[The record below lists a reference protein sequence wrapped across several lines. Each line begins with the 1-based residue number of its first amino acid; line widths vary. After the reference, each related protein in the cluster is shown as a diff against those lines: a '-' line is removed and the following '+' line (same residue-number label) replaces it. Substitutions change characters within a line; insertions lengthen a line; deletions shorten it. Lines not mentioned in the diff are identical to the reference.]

1 MGTAHHDIAHAPS
14 RAQQPSPAPSRA
26 SPSSTSDPRRV
37 GEEVRGHRKRGTHRQ
52 RAARGAARGAAPLA
66 LAGSADELGAVLR
79 LTFVPQL
86 RAVRNLLGEILLGHL
101 RGCGVLCRADA
112 EAAAW
117 LAPLGSAPR
126 AEALGS
132 P

>member
-1 MGTAHHDIAHAPS
+1 MDVFVFYAEIYHVEIWTQKPLTPNAEP
-14 RAQQPSPAPSRA
+14 
-26 SPSSTSDPRRV
+26 
-37 GEEVRGHRKRGTHRQ
+37 E
-52 RAARGAARGAAPLA
+52 ARGAARGAAPLA